1 MLISGLKIIL
11 IIHKN
16 CVDFEKAYGEN
27 MTTKKAVTDFLNNKS
42 IAVVG
47 VSHNPKKFGYAWFD

>member
-1 MLISGLKIIL
+1 
-11 IIHKN
+11 
-16 CVDFEKAYGEN
+16 